1 MLFFFPLIRSDR
13 ILTTDDYYSLVCSAM
28 PVSGMLRFILQLMS
42 SLDPSIISVF
52 EVSEPNES
60 AASFQLVRVYS
71 RAYTANKQLWH
82 STCLLMGE
90 WTVE

>member
-13 ILTTDDYYSLVCSAM
+13 ILTTDDYYSLVCCC
-28 PVSGMLRFILQLMS
+28 MLRFIFQLMS
-42 SLDPSIISVF
+42 SSDPSIISVF